1 MKLALGTVQLGMPYG
16 IANRAGMPDD
26 CQTGEILR
34 AASDCGWEWVDTAA
48 AYGSSEEILG
58 RLLPEA
64 WSGPRPCIATKIVL
78 NAESDPRSQ
87 LAESLRKLRQPQVDA
102 LLLHNEA
109 DVSHARLPEFL
120 SLAASGLAKKAG
132 VSCYE
137 PQFAIRGL
145 DAGMT
150 CLQIPCNLFDTRF
163 LEAGVLRLARERNA
177 LVFARSIF
185 LQGLFFL
192 PPDDEKAKRIPGASD
207 ALGFLR
213 KFCDSHSLPPAELAM
228 SLGAFL
234 NDAILVLGAES
245 ARQVRDN
252 DHLFKSAIRHRETVE
267 RWLHE
272 RPEIAQTVF
281 TPSLW
286 PAAPPR

>member
-16 IANRAGMPDD
+16 IANRSGKPDD
-26 CQTGEILR
+26 REAAGILQAAGE
-34 AASDCGWEWVDTAA
+34 CGCEWLDTAA
-48 AYGSSEEILG
+48 AYGSSEETLG
-58 RLLPEA
+58 RLLPAA
-64 WSGPRPCIATKIVL
+64 WSGPQPRIATKIVL
-78 NAESDPRSQ
+78 KAETDPRSQ
-87 LAESLRKLRQPQVDA
+87 LADSLRKLQRDHVDA

-120 SLAASGLAKKAG
+120 GLASSGLADRTG

-137 PQFAIRGL
+137 PSFAISGL

-163 LEAGVLRLARERNA
+163 PDAGVLESARKQNTI
-177 LVFARSIF
+177 VFVRSIF

-192 PPDDEKAKRIPGASD
+192 PPDDEKARRIPGAAD
-207 ALGFLR
+207 ALRLLND
-213 KFCDSHSLPPAELAM
+213 FCIRHSVPPAELAM
-228 SLGAFL
+228 GLGAFL
-234 NDAILVLGAES
+234 GDVILVLGAES

-252 DHLFKSAIRHRETVE
+252 ALLAQNASRHRETVE
-267 RWLHE
+267 RWLRD
-272 RPEIAQTVF
+272 RPEIAKPVF

-286 PAAPPR
+286 PAA